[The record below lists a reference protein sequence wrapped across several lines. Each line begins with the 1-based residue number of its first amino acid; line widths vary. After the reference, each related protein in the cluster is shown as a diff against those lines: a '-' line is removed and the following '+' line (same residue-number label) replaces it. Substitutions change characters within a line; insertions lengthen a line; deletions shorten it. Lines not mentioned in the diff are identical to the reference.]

1 MLDDFTYLD
10 ITVFESPIGFLL
22 VGISTK
28 GVRLISFLG
37 ETRPDETALQ
47 TMIRTSCPGFKVR
60 VCKNSLLLEELRSR
74 ILSYLEEAVP
84 LPYFSLDLRDGTP
97 FQQKVWEALL
107 RIPLGE
113 TRSYREIAAQ
123 IGHHQASRA
132 VGQACAHNPVP
143 LLVPCHRVTAEG
155 GKLGGFSGGLHVKK
169 ALLTLEETG
178 HLPTQTDIPSEPQE

>member
-1 MLDDFTYLD
+1 MIDEFSHLD

-37 ETRPDETALQ
+37 ETRPDEAALQ
-47 TMIRTSCPGFKVR
+47 ATIKTDCPGFEAR
-60 VCKNSLLLEELRSR
+60 VCENSLLLEELQSR
-74 ILSYLEEAVP
+74 ILSYLNEAVP

-97 FQQKVWEALL
+97 FQQKVWEALM
-107 RIPLGE
+107 RIPMGE
-113 TRSYREIAAQ
+113 TRSYRDIAAQ
-123 IGHHQASRA
+123 IGHHRASRA

-155 GKLGGFSGGLHVKK
+155 GNLGGFSGGLHVKR
-169 ALLTLEETG
+169 ALLTLEKTG
-178 HLPTQTDIPSEPQE
+178 HLPIRTDLSSEPRK